1 MLLDFATNPRGTTY
15 AYFVCSGRAAKK
27 TACTRRAVPVQV
39 AERLVEDSYASITI
53 SEADYRHL
61 ATEVDGAFDSRMAG
75 RDQATADLMANRAK
89 LESESDKLLAA
100 HFADAIDLSA
110 LKRHQDRIRAGLS
123 DVNQRLA
130 EHDEH
135 HTGGRA
141 FLHDSL
147 RMLTDAHHAHAR
159 SDDGNRRLANQ
170 PFYTRLDITDDEQ
183 LRPRLAEPFA
193 TIIREAHARSS
204 DDGKG
209 AEHEHDSST
218 HVAWFRKTLWV
229 DLGREFENPYSAL
242 KTVVS
247 RRSRGVYKRSWRPLE
262 PSVVDSR
269 GRMVRAVGIAQ
280 TFLRPAQVD
289 ELVALYREGA
299 TLVELGER
307 FSVHRRTVAAHLVRR
322 SIPIRRRGLDESD
335 VTEAVELY
343 EGGSTLIEVGLRFGV
358 SQQAVRR
365 ALDVEGVTIR
375 PGGRRARVSA

>member
-1 MLLDFATNPRGTTY
+1 M
-15 AYFVCSGRAAKK
+15 
-27 TACTRRAVPVQV
+27 
-39 AERLVEDSYASITI
+39 
-53 SEADYRHL
+53 
-61 ATEVDGAFDSRMAG
+61 
-75 RDQATADLMANRAK
+75 
-89 LESESDKLLAA
+89 
-100 HFADAIDLSA
+100 
-110 LKRHQDRIRAGLS
+110 KR
-123 DVNQRLA
+123 
-130 EHDEH
+130 
-135 HTGGRA
+135 
-141 FLHDSL
+141 
-147 RMLTDAHHAHAR
+147 
-159 SDDGNRRLANQ
+159 
-170 PFYTRLDITDDEQ
+170 
-183 LRPRLAEPFA
+183 
-193 TIIREAHARSS
+193 
-204 DDGKG
+204 
-209 AEHEHDSST
+209 
-218 HVAWFRKTLWV
+218 WV
-229 DLGREFENPYSAL
+229 DLRREFENPYSAL

-365 ALDVEGVTIR
+365 ALDVEEVTIR
-375 PGGRRARVSA
+375 PGVRRARVSA